1 MTTYL
6 VEDPSQ
12 LNFNITTRLLIEQAL
27 KRGWRVEYTP
37 AYPDEN
43 DSGIARCFKGGKEF
57 FFDSDLTALTPIYGF
72 YAANNKNL
80 TYGLMVKND
89 VPTPKTEVVAI
100 DASDGAVADVL
111 KIVGVPALMKPLSTN
126 HGVGITFDIMNIEDV
141 RKGIRYSSNFS
152 KSNFALLQQQV
163 TGKEYRFLVVEGKV
177 IAVAHRR
184 PPFVVGDGRH
194 TIGDLVDILN
204 TDPRR
209 SEGHKSPM
217 TKIDTSEIADANR
230 QGFLNTIPAIDEE
243 VVLLATSNL
252 SRGGMSVD
260 YTDTASPELKTIASR
275 AATACFLGVA
285 GVDIMTTDIENGDA
299 TNSYVIE
306 VNSAPG
312 LRMHEYPGV
321 GKPRPVAR
329 QMFTAMEKHATS
341 IKTRTTKVG
350 RVEMVSVEDI
360 GDEKISARIDTGAT
374 YSAIWAS
381 GVETNIG
388 LEVSFM
394 GGKYKHTFQDFSRR
408 VVRSSTGHS
417 ELRYVVKLLV
427 KLGKRRINAKFTLA
441 DRSMQTYPILIG
453 RNVLRNKFHVDV
465 AMGKPNRS
473 LERQAR
479 RDIERKVKDG
489 RA

>member
-27 KRGWRVEYTP
+27 KRGWSVEYTP

-43 DSGIARCFKGGKEF
+43 DSGIARCFKGGKEL

-80 TYGLMVKND
+80 TYGLMVKSD
-89 VPTPKTEVVAI
+89 VPTPKTEIIAI
-100 DASDGAVADVL
+100 DAGDDVVANALDA
-111 KIVGVPALMKPLSTN
+111 VGVPALMKPLSTN

-163 TGKEYRFLVVEGKV
+163 VGKEYRFLVVEGKV

-184 PPFVVGDGRH
+184 PPFVVGDGKH
-194 TIGDLVDILN
+194 TVGELVEILN
-204 TDPRR
+204 ADPRR
-209 SEGHKSPM
+209 SEGHKSAM
-217 TKIDTSEIADANR
+217 TKIDASEIADANK
-230 QGFLNTIPAIDEE
+230 QGFLDAIPALDEE
-243 VVLLATSNL
+243 VALLATSNL

-260 YTDTASPELKTIASR
+260 YTDVVSSELKAIASR
-275 AATACFLGVA
+275 AAAACFLGVA
-285 GVDIMTTDIENGDA
+285 GVDIMTTDIEHGDA

-312 LRMHEYPGV
+312 LRMHEYPSA

-329 QMFTAMEKHATS
+329 RMFIAMEKHAS
-341 IKTRTTKVG
+341 PVKTRMMKVG
-350 RVEMVSVEDI
+350 RVETVSVAEI
-360 GDEKISARIDTGAT
+360 GEEEISARIDTGAT

-381 GVETNIG
+381 GIETDMG

-408 VVRSSTGHS
+408 VVRSSSGHS
-417 ELRYVVKLLV
+417 ELRYVVKLQV
-427 KLGKRRINAKFTLA
+427 RIGKRRINAKFTLA
-441 DRSMQTYPILIG
+441 DRSTQTYSILIG

-465 AMGKPNRS
+465 AMGKPNRN

-479 RDIERKVKDG
+479 QEIELKANSG
-489 RA
+489 RE